1 MPVRKVTP
9 ACGKRSSPSKRT
21 NGMRRSSKRTNGMRR
36 SSKRTNG
43 MRNSKKDECLG
54 YHLEDDIYTATFSC
68 HNAAE
73 NAKNRERRV
82 RALSK
87 GTRSQTKAY
96 AQWRLD
102 EEKIQS
108 GAYVNC
114 ICGKPNE
121 KCLVLVNKY
130 TDKRLFIGQTC
141 ITYFPHVTNAK
152 VTKHGYQRDD
162 GGDGAF
168 VIDDDEDEDED
179 EVEDVADSENE
190 DEVADSEN
198 EDEVADSENED
209 EVADSENEDE
219 VADSENEDDDF
230 IVEDAE
236 DADEDADD
244 SDEDSDDAD
253 DADDSDDDF
262 IVEDA
267 DDSDDD
273 FIVEDADD
281 SDDDFIVEDAEDE
294 EDNLFEVNKIVA
306 HKVVGDKMYYR
317 VNWKGYSSSED
328 TWELP
333 NAFVTSKALLV
344 DYMTTHF

>member
-1 MPVRKVTP
+1 
-9 ACGKRSSPSKRT
+9 
-21 NGMRRSSKRTNGMRR
+21 MRRS
-36 SSKRTNG
+36 
-43 MRNSKKDECLG
+43 NSKKDECLG

-168 VIDDDEDEDED
+168 VIDDDEDDEDSED
-179 EVEDVADSENE
+179 EVEVEDSENE
-190 DEVADSEN
+190 DEDADSEN
-198 EDEVADSENED
+198 
-209 EVADSENEDE
+209 
-219 VADSENEDDDF
+219 DF

-236 DADEDADD
+236 DAEDESVMDEDI
-244 SDEDSDDAD
+244 EDSDIEDSD
-253 DADDSDDDF
+253 IEDSDIEDSDIEDSDIEDSDIEDSDDDF

-267 DDSDDD
+267 DDL
-273 FIVEDADD
+273 
-281 SDDDFIVEDAEDE
+281 EDAEDSEE

>member
-1 MPVRKVTP
+1 MPVRKFTP
-9 ACGKRSSPSKRT
+9 ACGKRT
-21 NGMRRSSKRTNGMRR
+21 NGL
-36 SSKRTNG
+36 
-43 MRNSKKDECLG
+43 RNSKKDECLG

-130 TDKRLFIGQTC
+130 TDVRLFIGQTC
-141 ITYFPHVTNAK
+141 ITYFPHVTDAK

-168 VIDDDEDEDED
+168 VVDDDEDDVTDEDDVLDEDDVTYEDED
-179 EVEDVADSENE
+179 DVLDEDDIAVA
-190 DEVADSEN
+190 
-198 EDEVADSENED
+198 
-209 EVADSENEDE
+209 
-219 VADSENEDDDF
+219 DDDF
-230 IVEDAE
+230 IVEDSE
-236 DADEDADD
+236 DESVMDE
-244 SDEDSDDAD
+244 
-253 DADDSDDDF
+253 DSDDDF
-262 IVEDA
+262 IVEDSDA
-267 DDSDDD
+267 EDEDSDAEDEDSEDEDEEDD
-273 FIVEDADD
+273 L
-281 SDDDFIVEDAEDE
+281 EDAEDLEE

-306 HKVVGDKMYYR
+306 HKVVGHKMYYR